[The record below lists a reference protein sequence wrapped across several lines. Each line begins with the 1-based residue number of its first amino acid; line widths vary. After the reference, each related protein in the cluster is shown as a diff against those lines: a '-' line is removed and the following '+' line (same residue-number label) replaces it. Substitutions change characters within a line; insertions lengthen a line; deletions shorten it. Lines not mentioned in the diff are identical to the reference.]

1 MTADDPPTDGGGSE
15 GRTVRRRPFALD
27 LTRPLGTARGDI
39 ARREGFVVTVEPAG
53 NRSEA
58 VGVGEATPLPGW
70 TESHEDCAAA
80 LDAVSDGD
88 GTDAPLGALRAE
100 STPAAR
106 HGVSLALA
114 DAAARDAGRSLAE
127 RLANEADVDAS
138 PAAAVPVNAT
148 VGDGSPAE
156 TVAAATQAVD
166 EGFDCLKL
174 KVGARDV
181 DEDVER
187 VRSVREAVGD
197 AVSLRADAN
206 GAWDRE
212 AARRALDALAAFDLA
227 YVEQP
232 LPADDL
238 DGLAALRGEAR
249 GGAVPVAADESV
261 AARGVDAV
269 LEADAA
275 DAAERRYP
283 YLTEKQ
289 REAYLA
295 CELGDTV
302 LKPMALG
309 GPDRALSAAL
319 RARSAG
325 VDPVVTTT
333 VDAVVARTAAVHV
346 AAAIGGVSPCGLA
359 TGTLLDEDLASDP
372 CPIDD
377 GQIAVPTGPGI
388 AGGAFDDLRRE

>member
-261 AARGVDAV
+261 ATRGVDAV

-275 DAAERRYP
+275 DAV
-283 YLTEKQ
+283 
-289 REAYLA
+289 
-295 CELGDTV
+295 V